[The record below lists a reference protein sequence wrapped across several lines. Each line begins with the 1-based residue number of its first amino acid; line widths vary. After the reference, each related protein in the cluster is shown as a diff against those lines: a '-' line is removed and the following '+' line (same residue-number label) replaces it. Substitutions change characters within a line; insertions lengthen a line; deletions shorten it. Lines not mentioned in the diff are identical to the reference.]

1 MAHYPDQIESHYY
14 TNYLP
19 MSDTSSSPVVMNK
32 PDTSDVFL
40 INSVG
45 DEYLTKPLS
54 SSDMSLNLGSI
65 NTQPD
70 YFDKGIEE
78 LSYTHTRSPIIHYF
92 DEPYGLDLID
102 SLSLSTTNS
111 KSISPIS
118 FEKPYTE
125 KTTAEFAEDD
135 DDDEEDGS
143 VEFDSDGDYE
153 PPASLDN
160 HIHSTNA
167 LAQAAPSID
176 ISSANVTPVVQ
187 EAALVPKTDIS
198 SLNTT
203 SSKRTA
209 TMRARKLKK
218 NLSKNGP
225 WVCDVVNPKTG
236 AVCNKRFSR
245 SYDLVRHQD
254 TIHAK
259 VRKTF
264 KCHLCGD
271 KSKTFSRTDALSRH
285 LRVKH

>member
-14 TNYLP
+14 QHYLP
-19 MSDTSSSPVVMNK
+19 MSDTSSNPAAMNK
-32 PDTSDVFL
+32 PDANDVFL

-70 YFDKGIEE
+70 YFDNSIEE
-78 LSYTHTRSPIIHYF
+78 PSYTHTRSPIIHYF

-102 SLSLSTTNS
+102 SLSLSNTNS

-118 FEKPYTE
+118 FEKPYIE
-125 KTTAEFAEDD
+125 KTTAESED

-153 PPASLDN
+153 PPASFDS
-160 HIHSTNA
+160 HIHTTNA
-167 LAQAAPSID
+167 FPQADLSIVT
-176 ISSANVTPVVQ
+176 SPPAVTPVVQ
-187 EAALVPKTDIS
+187 EAVVVPKTDTS

-209 TMRARKLKK
+209 AMRARKLKK

-225 WVCDVVNPKTG
+225 WVCDVVNSKTG